1 VPRRHIKK
9 DDRTTLCGVSLTP
22 RFQKNLAPDRQHV
35 TCGACELVSRP
46 KVEKPKQV
54 EIPVEAFAS
63 VAAPDADAGAQAPR
77 AHIEGAHDTRAND

>member
-1 VPRRHIKK
+1 MPRRHMKK

-22 RFQKNLAPDRQHV
+22 RFQKNLAADRQSV

-46 KVEKPKQV
+46 KTEKPK
-54 EIPVEAFAS
+54 IDAPADAFAS

-77 AHIEGAHDTRAND
+77 DHITGPHDTRAND